1 VVTDGWHN
9 AGGLARFRGN
19 GFGAVLV
26 VGAVLLLPQDRLAR
40 IAADQIEAATGRAVT
55 ISGQPRVSL
64 WPVLGVATGPM
75 ALANAPWAADSGPL
89 LQADSLK
96 ISVDVAGLL
105 QGAVRITGFEAVN
118 PVIRLQRTAD
128 GRENWRLASRAWRP
142 RGRGPGR
149 ATRWRSALIARLLP
163 AARCALK
170 MRALAP
176 GWPMTMWIS

>member
-1 VVTDGWHN
+1 MRVVW
-9 AGGLARFRGN
+9 RI
-19 GFGAVLV
+19 FGAMVLALVLV

-75 ALANAPWAADSGPL
+75 ALANAPWAADRGPL

-128 GRENWRLASRAWRP
+128 GRENWRLGVEGVAPSGQGA
-142 RGRGPGR
+142 GAGN
-149 ATRWRSALIARLLP
+149 
-163 AARCALK
+163 
-170 MRALAP
+170 ALALSLDRAVIT
-176 GWPMTMWIS
+176 GGALRFEDARAGTRLAYDDVDFLML